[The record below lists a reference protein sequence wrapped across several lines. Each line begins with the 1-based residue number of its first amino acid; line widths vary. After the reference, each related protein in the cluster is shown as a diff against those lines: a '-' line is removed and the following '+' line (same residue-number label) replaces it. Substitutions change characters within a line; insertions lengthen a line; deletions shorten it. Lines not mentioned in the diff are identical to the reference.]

1 MQIIYVLFSQN
12 YTHDCSVSSFFFILF
27 LVNNKCDLRFWSWN
41 KTSDYNFTHVDNMDL
56 SYSDSDSNPGH
67 DWLYFFLLSMLF
79 LTYMK
84 SGKLTFVVYICMFYV
99 CWQLWLFWVSV
110 VVISPLIKYGMNYVW
125 CEKRGRHK
133 WRLFL

>member
-1 MQIIYVLFSQN
+1 
-12 YTHDCSVSSFFFILF
+12 
-27 LVNNKCDLRFWSWN
+27 
-41 KTSDYNFTHVDNMDL
+41 MDL

-125 CEKRGRHK
+125 C
-133 WRLFL
+133 